1 LHLVRSNPEGLTVT
15 KLMVTIVPTGAETA
29 EVRVWTETPA
39 AVSSWGEQAA
49 EAFVAGFTAAAK
61 GTP

>member
-1 LHLVRSNPEGLTVT
+1 MT

-29 EVRVWTETPA
+29 EVQVRTETPA
-39 AVSSWGEQAA
+39 TAGSWGEQAA
-49 EAFVAGFTAAAK
+49 EAFVAGFAAAAK